1 MYDVF
6 VLEMYINYDKIIYNL
21 IEKSVGIGQQLY
33 IIYIVIFC
41 VISYS
46 IYVVNIN
53 YCIIDKSMEFILK
66 KVILIYVNVFIN
78 NM

>member
-21 IEKSVGIGQQLY
+21 IEKSVGSINILFILLY
-33 IIYIVIFC
+33 FVLLF
-41 VISYS
+41 ISYS

-53 YCIIDKSMEFILK
+53 YCIIDESMELILK
-66 KVILIYVNVFIN
+66 IVYIDICLCIY
-78 NM
+78 

>member
-21 IEKSVGIGQQLY
+21 IEKSVSSINILFILLY
-33 IIYIVIFC
+33 FVLLF
-41 VISYS
+41 ISCS

-53 YCIIDKSMEFILK
+53 YCIIDESME
-66 KVILIYVNVFIN
+66 LI
-78 NM
+78 